1 MFVIEFYIRSQGFE
15 GHEQYLQVTRMNK
28 PGVWATDIEIYTLLH
43 LLNTPIVVSAPH
55 ANGWVRY
62 SPCAMQIGM
71 HDEDV
76 TTKSMFL
83 RNYHD
88 HFDVV
93 LSTQ

>member
-1 MFVIEFYIRSQGFE
+1 
-15 GHEQYLQVTRMNK
+15 MNK

-62 SPCAMQIGM
+62 FPCAMQIGM

-83 RNYHD
+83 RNHD